1 MTSPEGGFYSA
12 EDADSE
18 GIEGKFYMWTK
29 EEIENILDI
38 DDSELYEKVYNVKEK
53 GNYLDEASRE
63 KTGKNILH
71 LTFNLNEISKD
82 NSLSK
87 DEFKATLKTIREKLF
102 KVREERIKPHKDD
115 KILTDW
121 NGLMIA
127 AFSQAGY
134 IFNEPKY
141 IDAAKNATK
150 FIFDNMIVSEKGLL
164 HRYRDAEADIAAF
177 LDDYAFLIWGLI
189 NLYESIFEIQYLE
202 KALELN
208 DSLIEKFWDFHIG
221 SFFFTSKDAENILAR
236 QKEIYDGAIPSGNSV
251 AMLNLLRLYQLTG
264 NDDYEKKAEII
275 GRVFAENVRIA
286 PVGYISLLIAVDY
299 AVGPSYSVVIAG
311 DSDKSDTISMI
322 KGFKSQYLPNKS
334 LIFRPTDV
342 NYPPIDSL
350 SNFVQFFVKYK
361 DQATAYVCI
370 NKTCKTPTN
379 EIDRALEYLQSEW
392 KNKMN

>member
-1 MTSPEGGFYSA
+1 
-12 EDADSE
+12 
-18 GIEGKFYMWTK
+18 
-29 EEIENILDI
+29 
-38 DDSELYEKVYNVKEK
+38 
-53 GNYLDEASRE
+53 
-63 KTGKNILH
+63 
-71 LTFNLNEISKD
+71 
-82 NSLSK
+82 
-87 DEFKATLKTIREKLF
+87 
-102 KVREERIKPHKDD
+102 
-115 KILTDW
+115 
-121 NGLMIA
+121 
-127 AFSQAGY
+127 
-134 IFNEPKY
+134 
-141 IDAAKNATK
+141 
-150 FIFDNMIVSEKGLL
+150 MIVSEKGLL

-361 DQATAYVCI
+361 DKATAYVCI